1 MDNYNSHWVSFHIRD
16 YLQDGEVSVHHTV
29 IEGYICPRFSS
40 VIPVLTPSSGE
51 FYNPEDRRKSLTE
64 EEIDEI
70 KISKGGIG
78 EIGAQGRR
86 GSEGRL
92 DLFHDDDKICEL
104 HWENRGGEYPN
115 LVETLDESNKYKVVH
130 GGWSPEAGP
139 LGHVYVD
146 IMERKK

>member
-1 MDNYNSHWVSFHIRD
+1 MARSQCTTLSLKGNIRPGPFIKP
-16 YLQDGEVSVHHTV
+16 L
-29 IEGYICPRFSS
+29 
-40 VIPVLTPSSGE
+40 LTPASGE

-70 KISKGGIG
+70 KISGGGIG
-78 EIGAQGRR
+78 EIGAQSRR

-92 DLFHDDDKICEL
+92 DLFHGDDKICEL
-104 HWENRGGEYPN
+104 HWENRGGEYVN
-115 LVETLDESNKYKVVH
+115 LVETLDESDKYRVVH

-146 IMERKK
+146 ITERKKK